1 MTKFLHK
8 SVLLYLLASL
18 FFFACE
24 DDIEDNSGAFQA
36 TVQGVFWKANQATA
50 SVLDDGSLVIIGADN
65 DQRLILRTQSFL
77 PNRYL
82 FSSSLSNNATFETFS
97 GNTQATTRPF
107 QSAGEIFI
115 EKVNPDKG
123 SITGTFHY
131 RTRETFSGDD
141 FFIREGIFYEIPIV
155 NFDPGLLDPIDPD
168 IPPDDDDDP
177 DDDGASFENHF
188 FARVNGNPF
197 PPQIITVSVNNGIIS
212 VTNAVPPSMAPAM
225 TIRFSETIG
234 PGSFAIGA
242 SGNNAAFYT
251 PGGIDL
257 NATSGTLIIDS
268 HNTAGREVRGRF
280 NFRVAQQGN
289 PVEVTEGEFAIR
301 Y

>member
-1 MTKFLHK
+1 MLTFI
-8 SVLLYLLASL
+8 
-18 FFFACE
+18 FFSACE

-50 SVLDDGSLVIIGADN
+50 SVLDDGSLILIGADN

-131 RTRETFSGDD
+131 QTRETFSGDD

-155 NFDPGLLDPIDPD
+155 NFDPGLLNPIEPD

-177 DDDGASFENHF
+177 DDDGAAFENHF

-197 PPQIITVSVNNGIIS
+197 PPQIITVAVNNGIIS

-234 PGSFAIGA
+234 PGSFGIGA

-268 HNTAGREVRGRF
+268 HDTAGREVRGRF

-289 PVEVTEGEFAIR
+289 PVEVTEGEFAVR